1 MRKMLIALAAW
12 PVVLGLLAAALI
24 GLGGP
29 DQPAPLASVGNA
41 FEGVDF
47 SDVPEPLQYPA
58 RDGVQLNYAVYA
70 TPQARANVV
79 LIHGSAASLASLH
92 PLARH
97 LQGAGYQVYSLD
109 MRGHGRSGEHGRID
123 YIGQLED
130 DLDDFL
136 ASVNPPGPRL
146 LAGFSAGGGF
156 ALRYAGSQRQENF
169 AGYLLLAPFVHHE
182 APNARPD
189 SGGWVSVGLPRIAGL
204 AGLNRLGID
213 QFNHLPVL
221 RFAISERDNAQV
233 TSSYNYDLAFNFRGP
248 AEYPQGLQGLGQ
260 PMAVVAGSADEIF
273 VSQELEGIFSASPVE
288 VPVTLVPELDHV
300 GLTIDPTGH
309 AATAAALERLLG
321 PAQSMIGSRP

>member
-1 MRKMLIALAAW
+1 MRKTYIALAAW
-12 PVVLGLLAAALI
+12 PVALGLLAAALI

-29 DQPAPLASVGNA
+29 AQPAPLTSVGSA

-47 SDVPEPLQYPA
+47 SGLPTPSQYRA
-58 RDGVQLNYAVYA
+58 RDGALLSYALYPA
-70 TPQARANVV
+70 SQARASVV

-92 PLARH
+92 PLAQH
-97 LQGAGYQVYSLD
+97 LRDAGYDVYSLD

-136 ASVNPPGPRL
+136 ASVEPAGPRL

-156 ALRYAGSQRQENF
+156 ALRYAGSERQKNF

-182 APNARPD
+182 AENARPD

-221 RFAISERDNAQV
+221 RFATGDSASTQV
-233 TSSYNYDLAFNFRGP
+233 TPFYSYDLAFNFRGP
-248 AEYPQGLQGLGQ
+248 EQYPQGLQSLAQ

-273 VSQELEGIFSASPVE
+273 VSEALEGIFSASPVE
-288 VPVTLVPELDHV
+288 VPVTLVPELNHV
-300 GLTIDPTGH
+300 GLTIDPAGH
-309 AATAAALERLLG
+309 AATAAALEQLLE
-321 PAQSMIGSRP
+321 PAQTIIGSRP

>member
-1 MRKMLIALAAW
+1 MRKIVIGLVLW
-12 PVVLGLLAAALI
+12 PVALGLLAAAVI
-24 GLGGP
+24 GFGGP
-29 DQPAPLASVGNA
+29 ATPTPRASVGNA
-41 FEGVDF
+41 FSGVDF
-47 SDVPEPLQYPA
+47 SDLPTPRQYRA
-58 RDGVQLNYAVYA
+58 RDGALLSYALYPA
-70 TPQARANVV
+70 DQARASVV

-92 PLARH
+92 PLAQH
-97 LQGAGYQVYSLD
+97 LRGAGYDVYSLD

-136 ASVNPPGPRL
+136 ARVEPAGPRL

-156 ALRYAGSQRQENF
+156 TLRYAGSERQQNF

-204 AGLNRLGID
+204 AGLNRFGID

-221 RFAISERDNAQV
+221 RFAIRDSAGGQV
-233 TSSYNYDLAFNFRGP
+233 TPFYGYDLAFNFRGP
-248 AEYPQGLQGLGQ
+248 DQYPEGLQRLGQ

-273 VSQELEGIFSASPVE
+273 ASEALEGIFSASPVE
-288 VPVTLVPELDHV
+288 VPVTLVPELNHV
-300 GLTIDPTGH
+300 GLTIDPAGH
-309 AATAAALERLLG
+309 AAAAAALERLLG
-321 PAQSMIGSRP
+321 PGQTMIGSR

>member
-1 MRKMLIALAAW
+1 MRKTYIALAAW
-12 PVVLGLLAAALI
+12 PVALGLLAAALI

-29 DQPAPLASVGNA
+29 AQPAPLASVGSA

-47 SDVPEPLQYPA
+47 SGLPTPSQYRA
-58 RDGVQLNYAVYA
+58 RDGVELNYAVYPA
-70 TPQARANVV
+70 PQPRASVV

-97 LQGAGYQVYSLD
+97 LQGAGYNVYNLD
-109 MRGHGRSGEHGRID
+109 VRGHGKSGEKGRID

-136 ASVNPPGPRL
+136 AAVNPPGPRL
-146 LAGFSAGGGF
+146 LTGFSAGGGF
-156 ALRYAGSQRQENF
+156 ALRYAGSERQENF

-182 APNARPD
+182 AANARPD

-213 QFNHLPVL
+213 HFNHLPVL
-221 RFAISERDNAQV
+221 RFATGDSASAQ
-233 TSSYNYDLAFNFRGP
+233 TTPFYSYDLAFNFRGP
-248 AEYPQGLQGLGQ
+248 EQYPQGLQSLAQ

-273 VSQELEGIFSASPVE
+273 VSDALEGIFSASPVE
-288 VPVTLVPELDHV
+288 VPVTLVPELNHV
-300 GLTIDPTGH
+300 GLTIDPAGH
-309 AATAAALERLLG
+309 AATAAALERLLE
-321 PAQSMIGSRP
+321 PAQTIIGSRP

>member
-1 MRKMLIALAAW
+1 MRKILIGLALW
-12 PVVLGLLAAALI
+12 PVALGLLAAALI
-24 GLGGP
+24 GFGGP
-29 DQPAPLASVGNA
+29 ATPAPLASVGNA
-41 FEGVDF
+41 FSGVDF
-47 SDVPEPLQYPA
+47 SDLPTPRQYRA
-58 RDGVQLNYAVYA
+58 RDGALLSYAFYPA
-70 TPQARANVV
+70 APARASVV

-97 LQGAGYQVYSLD
+97 LRESGYDVYSLD
-109 MRGHGRSGEHGRID
+109 VRGHGRSGEHGRID

-136 ASVNPPGPRL
+136 ASVQPAGPRL

-156 ALRYAGSQRQENF
+156 TLRYAGSERQENF

-221 RFAISERDNAQV
+221 RFAISDRANAQV
-233 TSSYNYDLAFNFRGP
+233 TPFYNYDLAFNFRGP
-248 AEYPQGLQGLGQ
+248 EQYPQGLQSLGQ
-260 PMAVVAGSADEIF
+260 PMAVVAGAADEIF
-273 VSQELEGIFSASPVE
+273 VSEALKDIFSASPVE

-300 GLTIDPTGH
+300 GLTVDPAGH
-309 AATAAALERLLG
+309 TAAAAALERLLG
-321 PAQSMIGSRP
+321 PGQAMIGSR